1 VKVTFELLILPAG
14 ISLSTKFAEVNPFD
28 KTTIVSIAPF
38 DIKETI
44 LTIQP
49 GSFVIPKGS
58 LEAPSIT
65 HIGPS
70 SWWKETDPEQPLLEI
85 VVNSLLV
92 AKAIVDDYV
101 SSMNGVTLNVS
112 QPGIFYAPGELTLED
127 VKKKYGHVLARMN
140 MYQTAWYSFLVKQ
153 ADSLWARSN
162 QNPLAID
169 DQSRMAARI
178 LQVDKPWIRDFQTVQ
193 NVNCVACGN
202 LRNPQFPICP
212 SCKMIV
218 DKDLAAKLGI
228 LEIPEPKVEPKVI
241 SPKA

>member
-1 VKVTFELLILPAG
+1 MPTAFDMLHRRTIR
-14 ISLSTKFAEVNPFD
+14 AEVNPFD

-49 GSFVIPKGS
+49 GSFFIPKGS
-58 LEAPSIT
+58 LEKPSLT
-65 HIGPS
+65 VIGPS

-85 VVNSLLV
+85 TVNSVVIGRSLV
-92 AKAIVDDYV
+92 EDYI
-101 SSMNGVTLNVS
+101 SSINGVTVGS
-112 QPGIFYAPGELTLED
+112 CQPGVFHVPGEYTDVDE
-127 VKKKYGHVLARMN
+127 VKKKFGHILARMN

-178 LQVDKPWIRDFQTVQ
+178 LQLDKPWIRDFQAVQ

-218 DKDLAAKLGI
+218 DKPLAEKLGI
-228 LEIPEPKVEPKVI
+228 LASDVIPT
-241 SPKA
+241 PKA